1 MPGFRPVDP
10 RQSFPELEEK
20 VLTRWRERDV
30 FHRSLSN
37 REGSEVWSFYEGP
50 PTANG
55 RPGSHHVLARV
66 FKDVYPRYK
75 TMRGY
80 RVPRKAGWDCHGL
93 PVELEVEKQLGISSK
108 QEIEEYGI
116 AEFNQRC
123 RQSVFEYVDEWNRL
137 TERIGFWIDL
147 DDPYVTLENSYIESV
162 WWSLRRLWD
171 DERLYEGHKVVPYCP
186 RCGTALSSHEVALGY
201 QDVEDPSIYVRFPY
215 APFPAPGEAA
225 GGAAEAD
232 SPPLRPG
239 DSLLVWTTTP
249 WTLPGNVAVAA
260 APDVTYVRAR
270 TGDETLVLAEALVE
284 QVLGEGAEVLDRF
297 PGSELI
303 GARYAGPVFAL
314 ADREAETF
322 PVIAGDFVTTE
333 DGTGLVHIAPAFGE
347 DDYAVAAENGIFDPT
362 DHGSL
367 YNPVKSDGTFTDRVV
382 GFEGRFVKD
391 PEVTAALIDDLRQRG
406 LLFREQVYEH
416 AYPHCWRCGTPLLY
430 YAMSSWYIATS
441 QVRDQMLAN
450 NEQIGWHPEHIKHGR
465 FGKWLENNVD
475 WALSRDRYWGTPLPI
490 WECTSEGCE
499 GRTCVGSVA
508 ELGERASGEVPD
520 DLHRPYID
528 EVTLECDKCGG
539 AMRRVESVIDTWYD
553 SGAMPFA
560 QFHYPFEN
568 EELFEERF
576 PADFICEALDQTR
589 GWFYTLLAESTL
601 LFDTSSYR
609 NCVCLGLIL
618 DPQGQKMSKSKGNV
632 VEPDDVISAHGADAF
647 RWYYLTAQ
655 QPWSGYRFSVD
666 TVGESVR
673 QFLLTLWNTYSFWV
687 LYANAEGL
695 SPSDFATYTAASSA
709 SATPKESD
717 MDSALLPRPGAA
729 AEDLDRWVLS
739 RLQATVANIREHMD
753 AFDCTTAGREIAEFV
768 EQLSNWY
775 VRLSRRRFW
784 EGDRAAFATLRH
796 CLLET
801 AALLAPF
808 TPFLADEIH
817 LNLAGGEGEELG
829 DLPDSVHLRDFPEPD
844 PALVDPELEAAMEA
858 VRLTVE
864 LGRAARAQAKAKVR
878 QPLRRAVIVANDAER
893 EAISARADL
902 VKAELNVKE
911 LDFVSEEADLVSY
924 AVKPNYRSLGPR
936 FGKRMPL
943 VAAAVEAL
951 DPAHVAR
958 VMENGGEVGINVE
971 GDEHTIGPDE
981 VTLALQPLEGYEVE
995 AEAGHAVALQL
1006 ELDDELRREGL
1017 AREIVH
1023 AVQNARK
1030 EAGLEITDRIELS
1043 LGGDSELIEAARAH
1057 EPYLAGE
1064 VLATAVAYDASD
1076 GVTAKLDGREL
1087 RIILGR
1093 A

>member
-10 RQSFPELEEK
+10 KQSFPELEER
-20 VLTRWRERDV
+20 VLARWNERDV
-30 FHRSLSN
+30 FRRSLAN
-37 REGSEVWSFYEGP
+37 REGAEVWSFYEGP

-55 RPGSHHVLARV
+55 RPGSHHVLSRV

-108 QEIEEYGI
+108 QQIEEYGI
-116 AEFNQRC
+116 AEFNARC
-123 RQSVFEYVDEWNRL
+123 RESVFAYVEEWNRL

-147 DDPYVTLENSYIESV
+147 DDPYVTLENDYIESV

-201 QDVEDPSIYVRFPY
+201 KDVEDPSIYVRFPLLDE
-215 APFPAPGEAA
+215 GD
-225 GGAAEAD
+225 AEA
-232 SPPLRPG
+232 G
-239 DSLLVWTTTP
+239 ESLLVWTTTP
-249 WTLPGNVAVAA
+249 WTLPGNVAVAV
-260 APDVTYVRAR
+260 APEVTYARVRVD
-270 TGDETLVLAEALVE
+270 GETLIVAESLVE
-284 QVLGEGAEVLDRF
+284 KVLGEGAEIEGRLA
-297 PGSELI
+297 GSELVDR
-303 GARYAGPVFAL
+303 RYSGPVFDL
-314 ADREAETF
+314 SDREPGGF

-347 DDYAVAAENGIFDPT
+347 DDFEVAAAGGLFDPT
-362 DHGSL
+362 EQGTL
-367 YNPVKSDGTFTDRVV
+367 FNPVRPDGTFDQRVK
-382 GFEGRFVKD
+382 GFAGRFVKD
-391 PEVTAALIDDLRQRG
+391 PEVTRELIAFLEKRG

-416 AYPHCWRCGTPLLY
+416 SYPHCWRCGTPLIY
-430 YAMSSWYIATS
+430 YAKASWYIRTS
-441 QVRDQMLAN
+441 EVKDRMLAN
-450 NEQIGWHPEHIKHGR
+450 NETIGWHPEHIKHGR

-475 WALSRDRYWGTPLPI
+475 WALSRDRYWGTPLPV
-490 WECTSEGCE
+490 WRCTRADCGELFCA
-499 GRTCVGSVA
+499 GSVA
-508 ELGERASGEVPD
+508 ELRRRAKGDVPD

-528 EVTLECDKCGG
+528 EVALDCESCGDE
-539 AMRRVESVIDTWYD
+539 MRRVDSVIDTWYD

-568 EELFEERF
+568 KDEFEQRF
-576 PADFICEALDQTR
+576 PADFICEAIDQTR

-618 DPQGQKMSKSKGNV
+618 DPEGQKMSKSKGNV
-632 VEPDDVISAHGADAF
+632 VEPWDVIDSHGADAF

-655 QPWSGYRFSVD
+655 QPWSGYRFSVE

-687 LYANAEGL
+687 LYANAEGMG
-695 SPSDFATYTAASSA
+695 PADFG
-709 SATPKESD
+709 
-717 MDSALLPRPGAA
+717 GAPQPT
-729 AEDLDRWVLS
+729 EDLDRWALS
-739 RLQATVANIREHMD
+739 RLQATVSSVREQMD
-753 AFDCTTAGREIAEFV
+753 AFDCTAAGRTIAQYV
-768 EQLSNWY
+768 EELSNWY

-784 EGDRAAFATLRH
+784 DGDRAAFATLRH

-801 AALLAPF
+801 AALLAPLA
-808 TPFLADEIH
+808 PFLADEIH
-817 LNLAGGEGEELG
+817 LNLAGGESGELG
-829 DLPDSVHLRDFPEPD
+829 ELPDSVHLRDFPEPD
-844 PALVDPELEAAMEA
+844 PGLADPDLEAAMKA

-864 LGRAARAQAKAKVR
+864 LGRAARAQAKVKVR

-902 VKAELNVKE
+902 VTAELNVKE
-911 LDFVSEEADLVSY
+911 LDFVSEEAELVSY
-924 AVKPNYRSLGPR
+924 AVKPNYRALGPR
-936 FGKRMPL
+936 FGKRMPH
-943 VAAAVEAL
+943 VAAAIEAL
-951 DPAHVAR
+951 DPSHVAKAISG
-958 VMENGGEVGINVE
+958 GGEIGFNLDGV
-971 GDEHTIGPDE
+971 DHTLAPDD

-1030 EAGLEITDRIELS
+1030 EAGLHISDRIALS
-1043 LGGDSELIEAARAH
+1043 LGGDEELLATAREH
-1057 EPYLAGE
+1057 EPYIAGE
-1064 VLATAVAYDASD
+1064 VLATSFAYGAPDGATTKIDGRDLQIAVA
-1076 GVTAKLDGREL
+1076 
-1087 RIILGR
+1087 R